1 MNTLDLKGFGVQE
14 MGAKEMEVIDGGGFP
29 FWMIGVGIY
38 LYDNRDSFVAGMKD
52 AVNAIL

>member
-1 MNTLDLKGFGVQE
+1 MFRKWVRKRWKLL
-14 MGAKEMEVIDGGGFP
+14 MGMEVIDGGGFP

>member
-1 MNTLDLKGFGVQE
+1 

-38 LYDNRDSFVAGMKD
+38 LYDNRDSFVVGMKD